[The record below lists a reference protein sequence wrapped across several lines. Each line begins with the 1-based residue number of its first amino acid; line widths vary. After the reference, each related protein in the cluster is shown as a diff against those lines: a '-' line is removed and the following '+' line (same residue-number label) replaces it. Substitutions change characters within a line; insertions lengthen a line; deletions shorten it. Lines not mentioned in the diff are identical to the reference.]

1 MTFVDKVNQDI
12 ADAMRAKDQERLG
25 PLRMLKAAL
34 MNKKVERGKDVTD
47 GEAMAVVST
56 LVKQRK
62 DSVEQF
68 TNAGR
73 QDLADKEKAEIAIL
87 ETYLPPPVTREEL
100 EKAVDEAVRTT
111 GASSPKDMGGV
122 MKAVMAG
129 LAGRN
134 ADGKLINELVRTR
147 LSR

>member
-1 MTFVDKVNQDI
+1 MSFVEKINQDI
-12 ADAMRAKDQERLG
+12 AEAMRAKDQDRLG

-47 GEAMAVVST
+47 GEAQQIVST

-62 DSVEQF
+62 DSVDQF
-68 TNAGR
+68 TKAGR
-73 QDLADKEKAEIAIL
+73 QDLADKEQAEIAIL
-87 ETYLPPPVTREEL
+87 ETYLPPPVSREEL

-134 ADGKLINELVRTR
+134 ADGKLINELVRAR
-147 LSR
+147 LSK

>member
-1 MTFVDKVNQDI
+1 MTFVEKVNHDI
-12 ADAMRAKDQERLG
+12 SEAMRAKDQERLG

-47 GEAMAVVST
+47 SEAQQVVST

-87 ETYLPPPVTREEL
+87 ETYLPPPVSREEL
-100 EKAVDEAVRTT
+100 EQAVDEAVRTT

-134 ADGKLINELVRTR
+134 ADGKLINELVRAR

>member
-1 MTFVDKVNQDI
+1 MSFVEKINQDI
-12 ADAMRAKDQERLG
+12 SEAMRAKDQDRLG

-47 GEAMAVVST
+47 GEALQIVST

-62 DSVEQF
+62 DSVDQF
-68 TNAGR
+68 TKAGR
-73 QDLADKEKAEIAIL
+73 QDLADKEQAEIAIL
-87 ETYLPPPVTREEL
+87 ETYLPPPVSREEL

-134 ADGKLINELVRTR
+134 ADGKLINELVRAR

>member
-12 ADAMRAKDQERLG
+12 AEAMRAKDQDRLG

-47 GEAMAVVST
+47 GEALQIVST

-62 DSVEQF
+62 DSVDQF
-68 TNAGR
+68 TKAGR
-73 QDLADKEKAEIAIL
+73 QDLADKEQAEIGIL
-87 ETYLPPPVTREEL
+87 ETYLPPPVSREEL

-134 ADGKLINELVRTR
+134 ADGKLINELVRAR

>member
-1 MTFVDKVNQDI
+1 MNFVEKVNQDI
-12 ADAMRAKDQERLG
+12 SEAMRAKDQERLG

-47 GEAMAVVST
+47 SEALQIVST

-62 DSVEQF
+62 DSVDQF
-68 TNAGR
+68 TKAGR
-73 QDLADKEKAEIAIL
+73 QDLADKEQAEIAIL
-87 ETYLPPPVTREEL
+87 ETYLPPPVSREEL

-134 ADGKLINELVRTR
+134 ADGKLINELVRAR

>member
-12 ADAMRAKDQERLG
+12 AEAMRAKNQDRLG

-34 MNKKVERGKDVTD
+34 MNKKVERGKDVD
-47 GEAMAVVST
+47 DREAQQIVST

-68 TNAGR
+68 TKAGR
-73 QDLADKEKAEIAIL
+73 QDLADKEQAEIAIL
-87 ETYLPPPVTREEL
+87 EAYLPPPVSREEL

-134 ADGKLINELVRTR
+134 ADGKLINELVRAR

>member
-1 MTFVDKVNQDI
+1 MTFVEKVNQDI
-12 ADAMRAKDQERLG
+12 SEAMRAKDQDRLG

-34 MNKKVERGKDVTD
+34 MNKKVERGKDVD
-47 GEAMAVVST
+47 DREAQQIVST

-68 TNAGR
+68 TKAGR
-73 QDLADKEKAEIAIL
+73 QDLADKEQAEILIL
-87 ETYLPPPVTREEL
+87 ETYLPPPVSREEL

-134 ADGKLINELVRTR
+134 ADGKLINELVRAR

>member
-1 MTFVDKVNQDI
+1 M
-12 ADAMRAKDQERLG
+12 
-25 PLRMLKAAL
+25 
-34 MNKKVERGKDVTD
+34 
-47 GEAMAVVST
+47 VST

-73 QDLADKEKAEIAIL
+73 QDLADKEKAEITIL
-87 ETYLPPPVTREEL
+87 ETYLPPPVSREEL

-134 ADGKLINELVRTR
+134 ADGKLINELSIGRAYPGDDRDTGGCRTFLQR
-147 LSR
+147 NPTSSEGRY

>member
-1 MTFVDKVNQDI
+1 MTFVEKLNQDI
-12 ADAMRAKDQERLG
+12 AEAMKAKDQDRLG

-47 GEAMAVVST
+47 GEALAVVST

-73 QDLADKEKAEIAIL
+73 QDLADKEKAEITIL
-87 ETYLPPPVTREEL
+87 ETYLPPPVSREEL

-134 ADGKLINELVRTR
+134 ADGKLINELVRAR

>member
-12 ADAMRAKDQERLG
+12 AEAMRAKDQDRLG

-47 GEAMAVVST
+47 SEAQQVVST

-62 DSVEQF
+62 DSVDQF
-68 TNAGR
+68 TKAGR

-87 ETYLPPPVTREEL
+87 ETYLPPPVSREEL

-134 ADGKLINELVRTR
+134 ADGKLINELVRAR

>member
-1 MTFVDKVNQDI
+1 MTFVEKVNQDI
-12 ADAMRAKDQERLG
+12 ADAMRAKNQERLG

-47 GEAMAVVST
+47 SEAQAVVST

-62 DSVEQF
+62 DSIEQF

-73 QDLADKEKAEIAIL
+73 QDLADKEKGELL
-87 ETYLPPPVTREEL
+87 ESYLPPPVSREEL

-134 ADGKLINELVRTR
+134 ADGKLINELVRAR

>member
-1 MTFVDKVNQDI
+1 MTFVDRVNQDI
-12 ADAMRAKDQERLG
+12 AEAMKAKDQDRLG

-47 GEAMAVVST
+47 GEALQVVST

-73 QDLADKEKAEIAIL
+73 QDLADKEKAEITIL
-87 ETYLPPPVTREEL
+87 ETYLPPPVSREEL

-134 ADGKLINELVRTR
+134 ADGKLINELVRAR

>member
-12 ADAMRAKDQERLG
+12 AEAMRAKDQDRLG

-47 GEAMAVVST
+47 GEAMQVVST

-62 DSVEQF
+62 DSVDQF
-68 TNAGR
+68 TKAGR
-73 QDLADKEKAEIAIL
+73 QDLADKEQAEIAIL
-87 ETYLPPPVTREEL
+87 ETYLPPPVSREEL

-111 GASSPKDMGGV
+111 GASSPKDMGWV

-134 ADGKLINELVRTR
+134 ADGKLINELVRAR

>member
-1 MTFVDKVNQDI
+1 MTFVEKVNQDI
-12 ADAMRAKDQERLG
+12 AEAMKSKDQERLG

-47 GEAMAVVST
+47 SEAQQVVST

-62 DSVEQF
+62 DSIEQF

-73 QDLADKEKAEIAIL
+73 QDLADKEKGELAIL
-87 ETYLPPPVTREEL
+87 EGYLPPPVSREEL

-134 ADGKLINELVRTR
+134 ADGKLINELVRAR

>member
-1 MTFVDKVNQDI
+1 M
-12 ADAMRAKDQERLG
+12 
-25 PLRMLKAAL
+25 
-34 MNKKVERGKDVTD
+34 
-47 GEAMAVVST
+47 VST

-68 TNAGR
+68 TKAGR
-73 QDLADKEKAEIAIL
+73 QDLADKEQAEIAIL
-87 ETYLPPPVTREEL
+87 ETYLPPPVSREEL

-134 ADGKLINELVRTR
+134 ADGKLINELVRAR

>member
-1 MTFVDKVNQDI
+1 MNFVEKVNQDI
-12 ADAMRAKDQERLG
+12 AEAMRAKDQDRLG

-47 GEAMAVVST
+47 AEAQQVVST

-87 ETYLPPPVTREEL
+87 ETYLPPPVSREEL

-134 ADGKLINELVRTR
+134 VDGKPINELVRA
-147 LSR
+147 

>member
-1 MTFVDKVNQDI
+1 MTFVDKVNHDI
-12 ADAMRAKDQERLG
+12 SEAMRAKDQERLG

-47 GEAMAVVST
+47 SEAQQVVST

-62 DSVEQF
+62 DSVDQF
-68 TNAGR
+68 TKAGR
-73 QDLADKEKAEIAIL
+73 QDLADKESAEIAIL
-87 ETYLPPPVTREEL
+87 ETYLPPPVSREEL

-134 ADGKLINELVRTR
+134 ADGKLINELVRAR
-147 LSR
+147 LSK

>member
-1 MTFVDKVNQDI
+1 MTFVEQVNKDI
-12 ADAMRAKDQERLG
+12 ADAMRAKDQDKLG
-25 PLRMLKAAL
+25 PLRMLKTAL
-34 MNKKVERGKDVTD
+34 TLRRVEHGKDVD
-47 GEAMAVVST
+47 DAEARKVVST

-87 ETYLPPPVTREEL
+87 ETYLPPPVAREEL
-100 EKAVDEAVRTT
+100 ERAVDDAVRAT
-111 GASSPKDMGGV
+111 GASSPKDIGAV

-134 ADGKLINELVRTR
+134 VDGKLVNELVRTR
-147 LSR
+147 LTR

>member
-1 MTFVDKVNQDI
+1 MTFVEQVNKDI
-12 ADAMRAKDQERLG
+12 ADAMRAKDQDKLG
-25 PLRMLKAAL
+25 PLRMLKTAL
-34 MNKKVERGKDVTD
+34 TLRRVERGKDLD
-47 GEAMAVVST
+47 DREAQQVVST

-73 QDLADKEKAEIAIL
+73 QDLAAKEQAEIVIL
-87 ETYLPPPVTREEL
+87 ETYLPPPVAREEL
-100 EKAVDEAVRTT
+100 ERAVDEAVRAT
-111 GASSPKDMGGV
+111 GASSPKDIGAV

-134 ADGKLINELVRTR
+134 ADGKLVNELVRSRLTR
-147 LSR
+147 

>member
-12 ADAMRAKDQERLG
+12 AEAMRAKDQDRLG

-47 GEAMAVVST
+47 SEAQQVVST

-87 ETYLPPPVTREEL
+87 ETYLPPPVSREEL

-134 ADGKLINELVRTR
+134 ADGKLINELVRAR

>member
-1 MTFVDKVNQDI
+1 MNLVEKVNQDI
-12 ADAMRAKDQERLG
+12 ADAMRAKDQDRLG
-25 PLRMLKAAL
+25 PLRMLKAAF

-47 GEAMAVVST
+47 SEALQIVST

-68 TNAGR
+68 TTAGR
-73 QDLADKEKAEIAIL
+73 QDLADKEKAEIVIL
-87 ETYLPPPVTREEL
+87 ETYLPPPVSREEL

-111 GASSPKDMGGV
+111 GASSPKDMGSV

-134 ADGKLINELVRTR
+134 ADGKLINELVRAR

>member
-1 MTFVDKVNQDI
+1 MTFVEKLNQDI
-12 ADAMRAKDQERLG
+12 TEAMKAKDQDRLG

-47 GEAMAVVST
+47 AEAQQVVAT

-62 DSVEQF
+62 DSIEQF
-68 TNAGR
+68 TSAGR
-73 QDLADKEKAEIAIL
+73 QDLADKEKAELAIL
-87 ETYLPPPVTREEL
+87 ETFQPPPVSREEL

-122 MKAVMAG
+122 MKAVMSA

-134 ADGKLINELVRTR
+134 ADGKLINELVRAR

>member
-1 MTFVDKVNQDI
+1 MTFVEKVNQDI

-47 GEAMAVVST
+47 SEAQQVVST

-62 DSVEQF
+62 DSIEQF

-73 QDLADKEKAEIAIL
+73 QDLADKEKGELAIL
-87 ETYLPPPVTREEL
+87 EGYLPPPVSREEL

-134 ADGKLINELVRTR
+134 ADGKLINELVRAR

>member
-12 ADAMRAKDQERLG
+12 AEAMRAKDQDRLG

-47 GEAMAVVST
+47 GEALQIVST

-62 DSVEQF
+62 DSVDQF
-68 TNAGR
+68 TKAGR
-73 QDLADKEKAEIAIL
+73 QDLADKESAEITIL
-87 ETYLPPPVTREEL
+87 ETYLPPPVSREEL

-134 ADGKLINELVRTR
+134 ADGKLINELVRAR

>member
-1 MTFVDKVNQDI
+1 MTFVEKLNQDI
-12 ADAMRAKDQERLG
+12 AEAMKAKDQDRLG

-47 GEAMAVVST
+47 GEALAIVST

-73 QDLADKEKAEIAIL
+73 QDLADKEKAEIGIL
-87 ETYLPPPVTREEL
+87 ETYLPPPVSREEL

-134 ADGKLINELVRTR
+134 ADGKLINELVRAR

>member
-47 GEAMAVVST
+47 SEAQQVVST

-73 QDLADKEKAEIAIL
+73 QDLADKEKVEIAIL
-87 ETYLPPPVTREEL
+87 ETYLPPPVSREEL

-134 ADGKLINELVRTR
+134 ADGKLINELVRAR

>member
-1 MTFVDKVNQDI
+1 MTFVEQLNKDI
-12 ADAMRAKDQERLG
+12 ADAMRAKDQDKLG
-25 PLRMLKAAL
+25 PLRMLKTAL
-34 MNKKVERGKDVTD
+34 TLRRVERGKDVD
-47 GEAMAVVST
+47 DNEARQVVST

-73 QDLADKEKAEIAIL
+73 QDLADKEKAEITIL
-87 ETYLPPPVTREEL
+87 ETYLPPPVSREDL
-100 EKAVDEAVRTT
+100 ERAVDDAVRAT
-111 GASSPKDMGGV
+111 GASSPKDMGAV

-134 ADGKLINELVRTR
+134 ADGKLVNELVRAR

>member
-12 ADAMRAKDQERLG
+12 AEAMRAKDQDRLG

-47 GEAMAVVST
+47 SEALQIVST

-87 ETYLPPPVTREEL
+87 ETYLPPPVSREEL

>member
-1 MTFVDKVNQDI
+1 MTFVEQVNKDI
-12 ADAMRAKDQERLG
+12 ADAMRAKDQDTLG
-25 PLRMLKAAL
+25 PLRMLKTAL
-34 MNKKVERGKDVTD
+34 TLKRVERGKDLD
-47 GEAMAVVST
+47 DNEARQVVST

-73 QDLADKEKAEIAIL
+73 TDLADKEKAEIAIL
-87 ETYLPPPVTREEL
+87 EAYLPPPVSREEL
-100 EKAVDEAVRTT
+100 ERAVDDAVRST
-111 GASSPKDMGGV
+111 GASSPKEMGAV

-134 ADGKLINELVRTR
+134 ADGKLVNELVRAR

>member
-1 MTFVDKVNQDI
+1 MTFVEQLNKDI
-12 ADAMRAKDQERLG
+12 ADAMRAKDQDKLG
-25 PLRMLKAAL
+25 PLRMLKTAL
-34 MNKKVERGKDVTD
+34 TLRRVDRGKDLDDV
-47 GEAMAVVST
+47 EARQVVST

-73 QDLADKEKAEIAIL
+73 QDLADKEQAEIVIL
-87 ETYLPPPVTREEL
+87 ETYLPPPVSREEL
-100 EKAVDEAVRTT
+100 ERAVDDAVRAT

-134 ADGKLINELVRTR
+134 ADGKLVNELVRAR

>member
-1 MTFVDKVNQDI
+1 MTFVDKVNQDVTE
-12 ADAMRAKDQERLG
+12 AMRAKDQDRLG

-34 MNKKVERGKDVTD
+34 MNKKVEHGKDVTD
-47 GEAMAVVST
+47 GEALQVVST

-87 ETYLPPPVTREEL
+87 ESYLPPPVTREEL

-134 ADGKLINELVRTR
+134 ADGKLINELVRAR

>member
-1 MTFVDKVNQDI
+1 MTFVEKVNQDI
-12 ADAMRAKDQERLG
+12 ADAMRAKDQDRLG

-47 GEAMAVVST
+47 SEAQQVVST

-87 ETYLPPPVTREEL
+87 ETYLPPPVSREEL

-134 ADGKLINELVRTR
+134 ADGKLINELVRAR

>member
-1 MTFVDKVNQDI
+1 MNFVEQINQDI
-12 ADAMRAKDQERLG
+12 AEAMRAKDQDRLG

-47 GEAMAVVST
+47 SEAQQVVST

-73 QDLADKEKAEIAIL
+73 QDLADKEKAEIGIL
-87 ETYLPPPVTREEL
+87 EAYLPPPVSREEL

-134 ADGKLINELVRTR
+134 ADGKLINELVRAR

>member
-1 MTFVDKVNQDI
+1 MTFVDKLNQDI
-12 ADAMRAKDQERLG
+12 AEAMRAKDSDRLG

-47 GEAMAVVST
+47 GEALAIVST

-68 TNAGR
+68 TKAGR
-73 QDLADKEKAEIAIL
+73 QDLADKESAEISIL
-87 ETYLPPPVTREEL
+87 ETYLPPPVSREEL

>member
-1 MTFVDKVNQDI
+1 MTFVDKLNQDI
-12 ADAMRAKDQERLG
+12 AEAMRAKDQERLG

-47 GEAMAVVST
+47 AEALQIVST

-62 DSVEQF
+62 DSVDQF
-68 TNAGR
+68 TKAGR
-73 QDLADKEKAEIAIL
+73 QDLADKETGEIAIL
-87 ETYLPPPVTREEL
+87 ETYLPPPVSREEL

-134 ADGKLINELVRTR
+134 ADGKLINELVRAR

>member
-1 MTFVDKVNQDI
+1 MTFVEKVNQDI
-12 ADAMRAKDQERLG
+12 SEAMRAKDQERLG

-34 MNKKVERGKDVTD
+34 MNKKVERGKDVD
-47 GEAMAVVST
+47 DREAQQIVAT

-62 DSVEQF
+62 DSVDQF
-68 TNAGR
+68 TKAGR
-73 QDLADKEKAEIAIL
+73 QDLADKEQAEIVIL
-87 ETYLPPPVTREEL
+87 ETYLPPPVSREEL

-134 ADGKLINELVRTR
+134 ADGKLINELVRAR

>member
-1 MTFVDKVNQDI
+1 MDFVEKVNQDI
-12 ADAMRAKDQERLG
+12 TEAMRAKDQDRLG

-47 GEAMAVVST
+47 SDAQQVVST

-87 ETYLPPPVTREEL
+87 EAYLPPPVSREEL

-134 ADGKLINELVRTR
+134 ADGKLINELVRAR

>member
-1 MTFVDKVNQDI
+1 MTFVEQLNQDV
-12 ADAMRAKDQERLG
+12 AEAMRAKDQERLG

-34 MNKKVERGKDVTD
+34 MNKKVERGKDVD
-47 GEAMAVVST
+47 DREAQQIVST

-62 DSVEQF
+62 DSVDQF
-68 TNAGR
+68 TKAGR
-73 QDLADKEKAEIAIL
+73 QDLADKEQAEIAIL
-87 ETYLPPPVTREEL
+87 EAYLPPPVSREEL

-134 ADGKLINELVRTR
+134 ADGKLINELVRAR